1 MQATIDAAG
10 RIVIPK
16 EVRDWLGLTGVHEVD
31 IREVDGRIEIEP
43 RSAPMSLR
51 RGPGGVAAVSA
62 EARPP
67 LTDDL
72 VCETLERLRR

>member
-16 EVRDWLGLTGVHEVD
+16 EVQDWLGLTGVHEVD

-72 VCETLERLRR
+72 VRATLERLRR